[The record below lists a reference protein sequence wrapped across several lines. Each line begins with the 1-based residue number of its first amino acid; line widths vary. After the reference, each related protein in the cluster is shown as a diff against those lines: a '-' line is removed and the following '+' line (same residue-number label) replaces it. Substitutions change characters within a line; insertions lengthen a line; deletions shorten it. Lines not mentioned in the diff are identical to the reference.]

1 MMSSSATSWEMEFAA
16 RPLSD
21 ECTSAFVRREHVTKG
36 KNRMQSCLGS
46 TLTCPDTAFGQSPEA
61 AEAGTDYCL
70 FDQWGNCLGTIN
82 ATCTRPLLRKN
93 APTLYLR
100 R

>member
-1 MMSSSATSWEMEFAA
+1 MHKAYMMSSSLTSWEMEFAA

-21 ECTSAFVRREHVTKG
+21 EC
-36 KNRMQSCLGS
+36 
-46 TLTCPDTAFGQSPEA
+46 CPDTAFGQSPEA

-82 ATCTRPLLRKN
+82 ATCTRPRLRKN

-100 R
+100 RE